1 MPDVSTTSRRWR
13 VILKEP
19 AEATAQAARRRKVF
33 EILTDWP
40 GLQIVA
46 EATLRPGRVALVI
59 EFQRPMSLDA
69 AVVALAHATGA
80 IRASIQPEDGE

>member
-19 AEATAQAARRRKVF
+19 AEATAQAARRRRVF

-40 GLQIVA
+40 GLQIVG
-46 EATLRPGRVALVI
+46 EATLRPGRVALVV
-59 EFQRPMSLDA
+59 EFQREMTLDD
-69 AVVALAHATGA
+69 AVVALGSVTGA
-80 IRASIQPEDGE
+80 IRDTIHPEAGE